1 MLRSS
6 CILHLYYWYKKR
18 GILDFWKK
26 WCCVHVAIGTDV
38 VYFEAVWRW
47 SLCYQLSTASEA
59 EAKRV
64 ITNWCSEL
72 HRGQTNVK
80 SLCTSIW
87 CAFYGLIVLGIYF
100 WRFMKWGLCNF
111 KECND
116 SDCVFVLVRTMY
128 YIKSVLMQWCK
139 GGRNDLV
146 ESDKYMIWLYFL

>member
-80 SLCTSIW
+80 SLCTSIYVCVLW
-87 CAFYGLIVLGIYF
+87 INCAWAVF
-100 WRFMKWGLCNF
+100 WRFMKWGLWNF

-116 SDCVFVLVRTMY
+116 SVGVFVLVRTMY
-128 YIKSVLMQWCK
+128 RYLMVVL
-139 GGRNDLV
+139 LV
-146 ESDKYMIWLYFL
+146 SLMMMI